1 MRIQL
6 SDHFSYGRL
15 LRFTLPSIA
24 MMVFTSIY
32 SLVDG
37 FFVSNYVGKTAFAA
51 INLIGPVFPI
61 VGSLGMMIGAGGT
74 AIVGKTLGEKNREKA
89 NQVFSMFVYA
99 VLLIGAATAAV
110 GWFAVA
116 PLAGRLGAEGQ
127 MLEECVIY
135 GRISFLGSPFFMLQ
149 YSMQTFFITAEKP
162 KLGLFATVLGGA
174 SNMVLDWLLIAV
186 LPWGVWGAAIATA
199 LSEALAAIFA
209 LCYFACPNTSLLRL
223 TRKTR
228 LDGKVLGMACI
239 NGSSEMVGSTAYSIV
254 TILYNT
260 QLLRYYG
267 EDGVAA
273 YGVLMYVGFIF
284 SAIYYG
290 YAVGSAPL
298 ISYSFGARAH
308 SELKN
313 VFRKSMVLVCAFGF
327 GMLAIAQLAA
337 PALSSVFVGYDQALY
352 DLTCRALRIYA
363 VSFLFMGVA
372 AFGSSFF
379 TALND
384 GVVSAAIS
392 FLRAFLFEIGAI
404 LFLPRLFGKEAIW
417 GAVVA
422 SECSA
427 LLLTALFLAANRK
440 KYHYA

>member
-51 INLIGPVFPI
+51 INLIGPVFTI

-74 AIVGKTLGEKNREKA
+74 AIVGKTLGEKDTEKA
-89 NQVFSMFVYA
+89 NKYFSMFIYI
-99 VLLIGAATAAV
+99 VLLIGAITALV
-110 GWFAVA
+110 GWFAVE
-116 PLAGRLGAEGQ
+116 PLAKMLGAEGQ
-127 MLEECVIY
+127 MLKDCIIY
-135 GRISFLGSPFFMLQ
+135 GRIGFLGSPFFMLQ
-149 YSMQTFFITAEKP
+149 FSMQTFFITAEKP
-162 KLGLFATVLGGA
+162 KLGLFVTLFGGI
-174 SNMVLDWLLIAV
+174 SNIVLDWLLIAV
-186 LPWGVWGAAIATA
+186 FPFGIWGAAIATTLSQTMATIIA
-199 LSEALAAIFA
+199 LI
-209 LCYFACPNTSLLRL
+209 YFACPNSSLLRL
-223 TRKTR
+223 TLKTKVY
-228 LDGKVLGMACI
+228 GKVLGKACV
-239 NGSSEMVGSTAYSIV
+239 NGSSEMVGNIAYSIV

-260 QLLRYYG
+260 QLLKYYG

-290 YAVGSAPL
+290 YAMGSAP
-298 ISYSFGARAH
+298 IVSYNFGAKNH
-308 SELKN
+308 KELKN
-313 VFRKSMVLVCAFGF
+313 LFKKSFTIIAVLGVS
-327 GMLAIAQLAA
+327 MLVIAQVAT
-337 PALSSVFVGYDQALY
+337 PILSSVFVGYDKGLY
-352 DLTCRALRIYA
+352 DLTCQALRIYS

-384 GVVSAAIS
+384 GVVSATIS
-392 FLRAFLFEIGAI
+392 FLRAFVFEIGAI
-404 LFLPRLFGKEAIW
+404 ILMPMILGKEAIW
-417 GAVVA
+417 GAVVV
-422 SECSA
+422 SELAA
-427 LLLTALFLAANRK
+427 LLLTTMFLIMKRK
-440 KYHYA
+440 KYHYI

>member
-51 INLIGPVFPI
+51 INLVGPVFTI
-61 VGSLGMMIGAGGT
+61 TGSLGMMIGAGGT
-74 AIVGKTLGEKNREKA
+74 AIVGKTLGENDRDKA
-89 NQVFSMFVYA
+89 NQYFSMFVYM
-99 VLLIGAATAAV
+99 VLLIGAAATAV
-110 GWFAVA
+110 GWAAVKPMA
-116 PLAGRLGAEGQ
+116 ELLGAEGP
-127 MLEECVIY
+127 MLKDCVSY
-135 GRISFLGSPFFMLQ
+135 GRICFAGAPFFMLQ
-149 YSMQTFFITAEKP
+149 FSMQTFFITAEKP
-162 KLGLFATVLGGA
+162 KLGLFATVFGGV
-174 SNMVLDWLLIAV
+174 SNIVLDWLLIAV
-186 LPWGVWGAAIATA
+186 FRWGIQGAAIATT
-199 LSEALAAIFA
+199 LSQTAATIFS
-209 LCYFACPNTSLLRL
+209 LIYFACPNTSLLRL
-223 TRKTR
+223 TLKTK
-228 LDGKVLGMACI
+228 LYWKILGKSCA
-239 NGSSEMVGSTAYSIV
+239 NGSSEMVSSIAYSVV

-260 QLLRYYG
+260 QLLKYYG

-290 YAVGSAPL
+290 YAMGCAP
-298 ISYSFGARAH
+298 IVSFNLGAQTHA
-308 SELKN
+308 EMKN
-313 VFRKSMVLVCAFGF
+313 IFRKSMILVCSLGI
-327 GMLAIAQLAA
+327 GMLAISQTAA
-337 PALSSVFVGYDQALY
+337 PALSSVFVGYDRTLY
-352 DLTCRALRIYA
+352 ALTCHALRIYS

-384 GVVSAAIS
+384 GAVSAAIS
-392 FLRAFLFEIGAI
+392 FLRAFVFEIGAI
-404 LFLPRLFGKEAIW
+404 LFMPLFFGKSAIW
-417 GAVVA
+417 GAVVV
-422 SECSA
+422 SEFAA
-427 LLLTALFLAANRK
+427 LLLTAIFLIANRK